1 MSFLLGAT
9 VSVASDHPMASEAI
23 QAQFKAMDSNG
34 DGCLTMKEQ
43 MAWMIN
49 QRHQGALVGVLELPD
64 EKLRQLEE
72 KNRPIMEKADQDGN
86 GCLTIEEVA

>member
-1 MSFLLGAT
+1 
-9 VSVASDHPMASEAI
+9 
-23 QAQFKAMDSNG
+23 
-34 DGCLTMKEQ
+34 

-86 GCLTIEEVA
+86 GCLTTEEVARAFFLNKTSSAIQEPTNLNKNIIS